1 MFTQSILCSGC
12 SLHYQWKENK
22 LWVKTL
28 GSVTVFFFFL
38 NSVVQVETC
47 VNKLHLL

>member
-1 MFTQSILCSGC
+1 MFTQSVLCSGC

-28 GSVTVFFFFL
+28 GSVTIYIFF

-47 VNKLHLL
+47 VNKLRLL